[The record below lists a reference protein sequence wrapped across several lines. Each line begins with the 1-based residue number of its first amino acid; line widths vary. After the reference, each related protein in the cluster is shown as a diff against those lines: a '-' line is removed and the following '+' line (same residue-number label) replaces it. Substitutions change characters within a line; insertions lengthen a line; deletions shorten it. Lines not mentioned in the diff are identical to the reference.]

1 MKNYIVNVD
10 NEHMSLLEEHNGLD
24 ISQKQY
30 TELLSKL
37 RDIKETDAILKYQ
50 TFSCGVCKSFF
61 VSSEILYTALKKI
74 AHLNEVAEI
83 ITCNL
88 RVGSDVDSVY
98 YDLQYEPEEIK
109 EKAMKFM
116 GDEIN
121 FQEQDT
127 MIRSGNFIK
136 EEGELYQAPF
146 EGCAF
151 VFDAKCSCNRIL
163 S

>member
-1 MKNYIVNVD
+1 
-10 NEHMSLLEEHNGLD
+10 MSFLEEHNGID

-37 RDIKETDAILKYQ
+37 RDIKETDAILKCQ
-50 TFSCGVCKSFF
+50 TFSCGVCKSFS

-88 RVGSDVDSVY
+88 RVGSDVDPIY
-98 YDLQYEPEEIK
+98 YDLQDQPEEIR
-109 EKAMKFM
+109 EKYMQVM
-116 GDEIN
+116 DDEIN
-121 FQEQDT
+121 FQEQDK
-127 MIRSGNFIK
+127 MIRSGNYIK
-136 EEGELYQAPF
+136 EEGEQYKIPF
-146 EGCAF
+146 EECAF